1 MREELISVII
11 PTYNRRD
18 KVTYAVKSVLDQTY
32 SNIEVIIIDDAS
44 TDNTEAEIKK
54 IKDDRIRYIYLEK
67 NHGAAG
73 ARNVGIKEANGTYIA
88 FQDSDDIWEKEK
100 LQIQIDKM
108 AGNDNVGLVYCAMV
122 QFDTKGR
129 PLSLIPEK
137 KLPEKYCVKLLSML

>member
-1 MREELISVII
+1 MWERDLSMREELISVII

-67 NHGAAG
+67 NQKCWYK
-73 ARNVGIKEANGTYIA
+73 RSQWN
-88 FQDSDDIWEKEK
+88 
-100 LQIQIDKM
+100 L
-108 AGNDNVGLVYCAMV
+108 YCISRQRRYMGKRKITNA
-122 QFDTKGR
+122 D
-129 PLSLIPEK
+129 
-137 KLPEKYCVKLLSML
+137 

>member
-1 MREELISVII
+1 MWERERSMREELISVII

-73 ARNVGIKEANGTYIA
+73 ARNVGIKEANGT
-88 FQDSDDIWEKEK
+88 
-100 LQIQIDKM
+100 
-108 AGNDNVGLVYCAMV
+108 
-122 QFDTKGR
+122 
-129 PLSLIPEK
+129 
-137 KLPEKYCVKLLSML
+137 

>member
-1 MREELISVII
+1 MWERERSMREELISVII

-54 IKDDRIRYIYLEK
+54 IKDDRIRYIYMEK
-67 NHGAAG
+67 NHGAEG

-100 LQIQIDKM
+100 FSIYP
-108 AGNDNVGLVYCAMV
+108 VFLVLN
-122 QFDTKGR
+122 KI
-129 PLSLIPEK
+129 LSHILIK
-137 KLPEKYCVKLLSML
+137 KIS

>member
-1 MREELISVII
+1 MWERERSMREELISVII

-88 FQDSDDIWEKEK
+88 FQDSDDIWEKNYKCRLIKWLE
-100 LQIQIDKM
+100 LTTLDLYI
-108 AGNDNVGLVYCAMV
+108 VLW
-122 QFDTKGR
+122 F
-129 PLSLIPEK
+129 SLMQREG
-137 KLPEKYCVKLLSML
+137 CFR